1 MQKLTPGLDLLD
13 IVAKV
18 RRGGARAGVV
28 AALGS
33 TAGGFVH
40 IAAAAIGV
48 SALIAASSAAFAVLK
63 WLGAACLVCVGVS
76 MLWSASKQNAI
87 KIEAYYAYYTRAIGL
102 NDSNNCS
109 KNDLNDL
116 KSVFVR
122 GPRLGRSQDSACRAI
137 EAGMFNQLAALPSSS
152 RTRF

>member
-1 MQKLTPGLDLLD
+1 MLALTPGPDRWTSWR
-13 IVAKV
+13 KV
-18 RRGGARAGVV
+18 CAAARVRV
-28 AALGS
+28 AAVQGS

-48 SALIAASSAAFAVLK
+48 SALIAASSGEFAVLK
-63 WLGAACLVCVGVS
+63 WLGAACLVCVCVS
-76 MLWSASKQNAI
+76 TLWSASKQNAI

-102 NDSNNCS
+102 NDSKNCS

-122 GPRLGRSQDSACRAI
+122 GARLGRSQDSACRAI
-137 EAGMFNQLAALPSSS
+137 EAGLFIQLAVDA
-152 RTRF
+152 RGQ